1 METIKGIKSGEI
13 RWESYVG
20 KNGEITH
27 TVTSNKER
35 TLYYLYEVKNGVAT
49 KTAHK
54 SRNPN
59 DLEKFVKR

>member
-13 RWESYVG
+13 RWVSYLKDG
-20 KNGEITH
+20 KITH

-35 TLYYLYEVKNGVAT
+35 TLFYLYEVKNGVAT